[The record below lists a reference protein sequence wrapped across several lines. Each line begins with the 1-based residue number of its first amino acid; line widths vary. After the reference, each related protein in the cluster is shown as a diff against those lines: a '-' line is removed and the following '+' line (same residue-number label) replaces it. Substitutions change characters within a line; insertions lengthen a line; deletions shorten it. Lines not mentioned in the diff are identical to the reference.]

1 MKSSLPS
8 KIRIRGEVFSG
19 SGDGAKYTRLPWVK
33 RQMEDKLGFTPYP
46 GTLNLKLSGE
56 HVKLRK
62 LLHEAEGVEILPT
75 EKGYCR
81 GKCLMAYLM
90 DSIACAVVLPAVPG
104 YPEDVLEVLAPV
116 NLRERLDLKDG
127 DSVEITVILR

>member
-8 KIRIRGEVFSG
+8 KINIKGEVFSG
-19 SGDGAKYTRLPWVK
+19 SGDGTKYTSLPWVK
-33 RQMEDKLGFTPYP
+33 KQMEDKLGFTPHP
-46 GTLNLKLSGE
+46 GTLNLRLSGE

-62 LLHEAEGVEILPT
+62 LLHEAEGVEILPM

-81 GKCLMAYLM
+81 GKCLRAYLM
-90 DSIACAVVLPAVPG
+90 DGIACAVVLPAVPG
-104 YPEDVLEVLAPV
+104 YPEDVLEVLAPI
-116 NLRERLDLKDG
+116 NLRERLGLKDG